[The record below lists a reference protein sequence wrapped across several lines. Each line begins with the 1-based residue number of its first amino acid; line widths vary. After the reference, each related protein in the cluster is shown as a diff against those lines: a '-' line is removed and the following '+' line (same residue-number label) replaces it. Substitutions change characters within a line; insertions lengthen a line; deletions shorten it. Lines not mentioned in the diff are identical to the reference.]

1 MKSFFITCKS
11 ISLIA
16 VAVASVSASAV
27 SFAEKPAAPVAK
39 SAAMVEN
46 SPHKMVEKATDRVVA
61 VVKQKGEALKQEPE
75 KHFGQFSQM
84 LDSLVD
90 FPFIAKHVMG
100 KKAYLS
106 ASEGQRDEFSEAF
119 KRDLIK
125 TYTGALATYS
135 DRAFKV
141 VPAEKPIGDALRTT
155 VVQEISGPE
164 GKLNVAYTMSR
175 KNLSSPWKM
184 INFTLPGQGVNLG
197 ATSRKQFAQAMV
209 SNKGNLD
216 AVISNWGS

>member
-1 MKSFFITCKS
+1 MKRIFSCFKVF
-11 ISLIA
+11 SLIA
-16 VAVASVSASAV
+16 LSSVVLAN
-27 SFAEKPAAPVAK
+27 FAHAAEEAAPAK
-39 SAAMVEN
+39 SASTSEV
-46 SPHKMVEKATDRVVA
+46 SPHKMVEKATERVVA
-61 VVKQKGEALKQEPE
+61 LVKEKGESLKQEPE
-75 KHFGQFSQM
+75 KHFDQFSQM

-100 KKAYLS
+100 KKAYVS
-106 ASEGQRDEFSEAF
+106 ASEKQRSDFAKAF

-135 DRAFKV
+135 DRKFKV
-141 VPAEKPIGDALRTT
+141 VPAEEPVGDALRTT

-175 KNLSSPWKM
+175 KGDGSTWKM
-184 INFTLPGQGVNLG
+184 VNFTLPGQGVNLG

-216 AVISNWGS
+216 AVIASWGS